1 MLLEENWGMKAVR
14 QSIRVFLGMGSA
26 LFLGFL
32 FVMKDL
38 PKMDVLSSIGD
49 FLGKETSLCWQNGQ
63 EGQEILAE
71 LLGGQQYFTSFQ
83 EDVTKQ
89 ASLAVLENN
98 QTKVT
103 DQQVPGASEP
113 VLGDV
118 ETGQSQ
124 SVLQNNSQPIL
135 RQKNALV
142 EQLRE
147 SADVKFL
154 WKNFYIVDSTTSVKK
169 NMFDVSKLLNQDLT
183 MKKKKGKKQI
193 LIYHT
198 HGASEAFQDS
208 RKNVVEDSVVGVGT
222 ELTKELEKKGYSV
235 IHDTKSYDRIDG
247 KIDRS
252 LAYNESLEG
261 IQKIRS
267 ENPDIQVLIDL
278 HRDSVGKGK
287 HTYTTIQGKKC
298 AIVMFFNGL
307 SRNRSGAISYLYNPN
322 LQGNLAFSLQ
332 LKCKAMEYY
341 DGFTKPIYLKGY
353 RYNLHLEPRSLLIE
367 LGNENNTVEEAKNA
381 AAPLAD
387 VLDKVLSGVG

>member
-1 MLLEENWGMKAVR
+1 MR
-14 QSIRVFLGMGSA
+14 QSIRIFFGIGIALLGGI
-26 LFLGFL
+26 L
-32 FVMKDL
+32 FVMKDVPSL
-38 PKMDVLSSIGD
+38 NAVRTFGNLLSKD
-49 FLGKETSLCWQNGQ
+49 TSLFLQNGQ
-63 EGQEILAE
+63 EGQELLAE
-71 LLGGQQYFTSFQ
+71 LMGGQVYFDGIVNET
-83 EDVTKQ
+83 EREK
-89 ASLAVLENN
+89 SLVWIENN
-98 QTKVT
+98 QIKETN
-103 DQQVPGASEP
+103 QQPGASDP
-113 VLGDV
+113 MLGDV

-124 SVLQNNSQPIL
+124 AVLKSSNTPIL

-147 SADVKFL
+147 SGDVDFL

-169 NMFDVSKLLNQDLT
+169 NMFNVQNLLNQNLT
-183 MKKKKGKKQI
+183 LKKKKGKKQI

-198 HGASEAFQDS
+198 HGASEAFKDS
-208 RKNVVEDSVVGVGT
+208 KKNVVEDSVVGVGD

-235 IHDTKSYDRIDG
+235 YHDTRQYDRING
-247 KIDRS
+247 RIDRS
-252 LAYNESLEG
+252 LAYNESLDG

-267 ENPDIQVLIDL
+267 ANPDIKVLIDL

-287 HTYTTIQGKKC
+287 HTYTTIQGKKS
-298 AIVMFFNGL
+298 AIVMFFNGM
-307 SRNRSGAISYLYNPN
+307 SRNRSGAIPYLYNPN
-322 LQGNLAFSLQ
+322 LEGNLAFSLQ

>member
-1 MLLEENWGMKAVR
+1 MK
-14 QSIRVFLGMGSA
+14 QSIRVILGLGAA
-26 LFLGFL
+26 LLFGIL
-32 FVMKDL
+32 FVMKDVPRL
-38 PKMDVLSSIGD
+38 NAVGTFGSL
-49 FLGKETSLCWQNGQ
+49 LGRDTSLFLQNGQ
-63 EGQEILAE
+63 EGRELLAE
-71 LLGGQQYFTSFQ
+71 LLGGQVYFDGMISGSGEPKSMVWF
-83 EDVTKQ
+83 
-89 ASLAVLENN
+89 ENN
-98 QTKVT
+98 QVKKEN
-103 DQQVPGASEP
+103 QQPGASDP
-113 VLGDV
+113 MLGDV

-124 SVLQNNSQPIL
+124 SVLKNSNAPIL

-147 SADVKFL
+147 SGDVDFL

-169 NMFDVSKLLNQDLT
+169 NMFNVSRLLNQDLT
-183 MKKKKGKKQI
+183 LKKKKGKKQI

-198 HGASEAFQDS
+198 HGASEAFKDS
-208 RKNVVEDSVVGVGT
+208 KKGVVEDSVVGVGN
-222 ELTKELEKKGYSV
+222 ELTKELEKRGYSV
-235 IHDTKSYDRIDG
+235 YHDTRQYDRING
-247 KIDRS
+247 QIDRS
-252 LAYNESLEG
+252 LAYNESLDG
-261 IQKIRS
+261 IQKLRS
-267 ENPDIQVLIDL
+267 ENPDIKVMIDL

-287 HTYTTIQGKKC
+287 HTYTTIQEKKT
-298 AIVMFFNGL
+298 AIVMFFNGM

-322 LQGNLAFSLQ
+322 LEGNLAFSLQ

>member
-38 PKMDVLSSIGD
+38 PKMDALSSIGD

-124 SVLQNNSQPIL
+124 SVLQNSSQPIL

-169 NMFDVSKLLNQDLT
+169 NMFDVSRLLNQDLT

>member
-38 PKMDVLSSIGD
+38 PKMDALSSIGD

-169 NMFDVSKLLNQDLT
+169 NMFDVSRLLNQDLT

>member
-1 MLLEENWGMKAVR
+1 MR
-14 QSIRVFLGMGSA
+14 QSIRVILGTGSA
-26 LFLGFL
+26 LLLGFF
-32 FVMKDL
+32 FVMKDI
-38 PKMDVLSSIGD
+38 PPMDAIRSVGS
-49 FLGKETSLCWQNGQ
+49 FLGRESSLCLQNGQ

-71 LLGGQQYFTSFQ
+71 LLGGQQYFEAFTRDG
-83 EDVTKQ
+83 EAQ
-89 ASLAVLENN
+89 ASLAVFENN
-98 QTKVT
+98 QSRVT
-103 DQQVPGASEP
+103 EQQTPGASEP
-113 VLGDV
+113 ILGDV
-118 ETGQSQ
+118 ETGQTQ
-124 SVLQNNSQPIL
+124 SVLQNNNHTIM

-147 SADVKFL
+147 SGDVTFL
-154 WKNFYIVDSTTSVKK
+154 WKNFYIIDSTTSVKK

-183 MKKKKGKKQI
+183 LKKKTGKKQI

-208 RKNVVEDSVVGVGT
+208 RKNVIEDSVVGVGT
-222 ELTKELEKKGYSV
+222 ELAKELEKRGYSV
-235 IHDTKSYDRIDG
+235 YHDTKQYDRIGD

-267 ENPDIQVLIDL
+267 QNPDIKVLIDL

-307 SRNRSGAISYLYNPN
+307 SRSRSGAITYLNNPN

-341 DGFTKPIYLKGY
+341 EGFTKPIYLKGY

-387 VLDKVLSGVG
+387 VLSKVLSGTG

>member
-38 PKMDVLSSIGD
+38 PKMDALSSIGD
-49 FLGKETSLCWQNGQ
+49 FLGKEASLCWQNGQ

-169 NMFDVSKLLNQDLT
+169 NMFDVSRLLNQDLT